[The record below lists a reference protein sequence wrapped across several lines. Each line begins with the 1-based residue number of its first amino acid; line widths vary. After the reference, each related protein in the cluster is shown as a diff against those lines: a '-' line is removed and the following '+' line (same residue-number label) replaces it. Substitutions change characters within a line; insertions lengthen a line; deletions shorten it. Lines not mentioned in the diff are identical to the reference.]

1 MHWANWRGSNCE
13 LLISPDGVFDMIR
26 PYSRYPPSLHAL
38 KDKRGKSNVTW
49 FLRGQTSDKIFQCT
63 KTEVEFVNCRHRTNK
78 NFLIW
83 KMIIAKRLWVEIFIF
98 CVFGCSSEHKCPSE
112 SNNDVQLVETR
123 TVHFARLLNRSLARV
138 EIINKLECDY
148 SYWQLLSLVCP
159 LKYHVTLFLTH
170 QSLRAC
176 TDSGYRE

>member
-1 MHWANWRGSNCE
+1 
-13 LLISPDGVFDMIR
+13 MIR

-38 KDKRGKSNVTW
+38 KDWRGKSNVTW

-63 KTEVEFVNCRHRTNK
+63 KTEGEFVNCRHQTNK

-83 KMIIAKRLWVEIFIF
+83 KMIIANDYGLKSSFSAFLDAIASILVLQKVIMTYNLSRLEL
-98 CVFGCSSEHKCPSE
+98 HA
-112 SNNDVQLVETR
+112 
-123 TVHFARLLNRSLARV
+123 HFARLLNCSLARV